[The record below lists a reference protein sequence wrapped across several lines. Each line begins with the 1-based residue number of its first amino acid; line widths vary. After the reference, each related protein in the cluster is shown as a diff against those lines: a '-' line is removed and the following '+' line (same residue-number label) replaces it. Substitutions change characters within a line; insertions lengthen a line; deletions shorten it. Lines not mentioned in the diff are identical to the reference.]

1 MARRLTRQQWL
12 DQRADADAALLEEL
26 RACCWAWRWAK
37 FPRHGAPPSAERA
50 LGCHLPQGASEPWAE
65 GYGREEVRKA
75 RPEPT
80 AEEMEAFWRWS
91 PLILTKL
98 DRRDRTVVLL
108 HLGWRMSFRTLARV
122 VGTMSHETARG
133 RFGVAL
139 DLLRPSFKANGAPS
153 R

>member
-1 MARRLTRQQWL
+1 MGARMTRQEWL
-12 DQRADADAALLEEL
+12 DRRADADAALLDEL

-37 FPRHGAPPSAERA
+37 FPRHGAPPSVARA
-50 LGCHLPQGASEPWAE
+50 LVCHLPQGASDPWAE
-65 GYGREEVRKA
+65 GYGREEARKA

-98 DRRDRTVVLL
+98 DRRDRTIVLL
-108 HLGWRMSFRTLARV
+108 HLGYQLGFRAVARV
-122 VGTMSHETARG
+122 MGSLSRETARY
-133 RFGVAL
+133 RFAAAV